1 MECINRSLEMNLLA
15 DAMIR
20 KIEQGAQEKKAAVA
34 FPEKSLET
42 RAQRRARERAEN
54 KAHIRAI
61 RAANKKTEVA

>member
-20 KIEQGAQEKKAAVA
+20 KIEQGAQAEKAA
-34 FPEKSLET
+34 FPLPEIHET
-42 RAQRRARERAEN
+42 RAQRRARERAVN

-61 RAANKKTEVA
+61 SAANKKTEVA